1 MADAEMVEQDF
12 AALFPLPAGLITAKA
27 KICAKPMAS
36 FDRITSNPNILNG
49 RPTIR
54 GMRLSVR
61 RVVEALAVYPNWDD
75 LRREYPELE
84 PEDIRQALEF
94 AARNLDE
101 NVQPL
106 EPV

>member
-1 MADAEMVEQDF
+1 MIPKAE
-12 AALFPLPAGLITAKA
+12 IW
-27 KICAKPMAS
+27 AKPMAS

-49 RPTIR
+49 QPTIR

-75 LRREYPELE
+75 LRGEYPETE

-94 AARNLDE
+94 AAQNLDDS
-101 NVQPL
+101 VQPL

>member
-1 MADAEMVEQDF
+1 MA
-12 AALFPLPAGLITAKA
+12 T
-27 KICAKPMAS
+27 

-49 RPTIR
+49 QPTIR

-61 RVVEALAVYPNWDD
+61 RVIEALAIYPDWED

-94 AARNLDE
+94 AARNLDDS
-101 NVQPL
+101 VQPL
-106 EPV
+106 ESV

>member
-1 MADAEMVEQDF
+1 MIVQ
-12 AALFPLPAGLITAKA
+12 AKTQA
-27 KICAKPMAS
+27 NAMTK
-36 FDRITSNPNILNG
+36 FDRITSNPTIVNG
-49 RPTIR
+49 QPTIR

-61 RVVEALAVYPNWDD
+61 RVIEALAVYPNWDD

-101 NVQPL
+101 SIQPL
-106 EPV
+106 ESV

>member
-1 MADAEMVEQDF
+1 
-12 AALFPLPAGLITAKA
+12 LFPLPGQLIIAPGLALQA
-27 KICAKPMAS
+27 KIWAKPMAS